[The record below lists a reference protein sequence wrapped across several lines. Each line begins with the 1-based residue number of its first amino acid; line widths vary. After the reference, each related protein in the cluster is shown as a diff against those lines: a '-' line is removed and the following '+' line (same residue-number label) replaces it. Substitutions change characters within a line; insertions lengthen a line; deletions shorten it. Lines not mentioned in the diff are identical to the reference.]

1 MYYVRTLRHPF
12 RVLAGR
18 QGQGLVHT
26 AVEGHDISPLSLRC
40 TDEQS
45 AAGGPYTQLTG
56 LDLLVGG
63 RDSGCLESQVIRS
76 HARLYISHHPQ
87 RRKDNSIFRLGI
99 QPVQRHG
106 GGVCGHVYRIDQ
118 TSGSLLIDL
127 GAISGSARE

>member
-56 LDLLVGG
+56 LDLLV
-63 RDSGCLESQVIRS
+63 
-76 HARLYISHHPQ
+76 
-87 RRKDNSIFRLGI
+87 SIFPTIRK
-99 QPVQRHG
+99 
-106 GGVCGHVYRIDQ
+106 GVKTIPYSV
-118 TSGSLLIDL
+118 SGSSPSN
-127 GAISGSARE
+127 GMEEASADMSIASTKRPVAFS